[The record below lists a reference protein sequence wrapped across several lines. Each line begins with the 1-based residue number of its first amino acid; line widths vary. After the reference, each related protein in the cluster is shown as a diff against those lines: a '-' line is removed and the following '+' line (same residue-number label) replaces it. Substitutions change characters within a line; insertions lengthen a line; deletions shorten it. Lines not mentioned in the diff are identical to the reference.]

1 MKSWLKQLNDGAKLE
16 TGSVTRVAGVKGV
29 VKDLKQNDPESLTI
43 NLPFP
48 PSVNHYL
55 GRHGYR
61 SYKTPKA
68 KVFDSEVYAIVLTSK
83 ANKNYDVPVKVWYQ
97 YWFPDRR
104 RRDVAN
110 YEKVLSDAL
119 VTAGVMLDD
128 HLIYDIRQTKMGFC
142 PEGKVKVII
151 APYVSDFIPA

>member
-1 MKSWLKQLNDGAKLE
+1 MII
-16 TGSVTRVAGVKGV
+16 GSVIQAADAKVAV
-29 VKDLKQNDPESLTI
+29 NDWKPNEAGKLII

-68 KVFDSEVYAIVLTSK
+68 KVFDSEVYAIVLQAK
-83 ANKNYDVPVKVWYQ
+83 ANLGLDKPLAVWYQ

-104 RRDVAN
+104 KRDVAN
-110 YEKVLSDAL
+110 YEKVLTDSM
-119 VTAGVMLDD
+119 VTANVMVDD
-128 HLIYDIRQTKMGFC
+128 HLIYDIRQTKMGYH
-142 PEGKVKVII
+142 PDGKVRVII
-151 APYVSDFIPA
+151 YPHVKELSPA